1 MNPLV
6 SIVILNFNG
15 KENLE
20 YCLPSV
26 KRLNYKPI
34 EVIVVDNGSTDD
46 SIEFLKTHYP
56 HVKLIENKKNLGYSI
71 GNNIGASRAKGKY
84 ILVLND
90 DTKLTPDLITKLVGR
105 MESNQKIGITMPKIL
120 FMDKP
125 NVVDSVGSFFTKLGI
140 FQHISDFGVKDGTLD
155 LPEKIFSAKSAC
167 ILIRKKLYMD
177 IGGFDED
184 FFAYAVDPDLCWRV
198 WQRGFEV
205 ILVPDARIYHKGSV
219 TNIKHVNADFIV
231 YETFKNVI
239 SSLIKNLE
247 VRYLY
252 ILGINIGI
260 SFFGILLYILRL
272 KPKQAFAIISAVSW
286 NVISLKHNLE
296 KRKATRSKRRVSDR
310 QIFKELMVPVSIP
323 YFFKN
328 ALAYTKYW

>member
-1 MNPLV
+1 MNPPV

-15 KENLE
+15 KENLK
-20 YCLPSV
+20 YCLPSIE
-26 KRLNYKPI
+26 RQNYKPL
-34 EVIVVDNGSTDD
+34 EVIVVDNGSKDGSVD
-46 SIEFLKTHYP
+46 FLKARYP
-56 HVKLIENKKNLGYSI
+56 RVKLIENKKNLGYSI
-71 GNNIGASRAKGKY
+71 GNNIGVSKAKGKY
-84 ILVLND
+84 ILILND
-90 DTKLTPDLITKLVGR
+90 DTKLTPDLVTKLVKK
-105 MESNQKIGITMPKIL
+105 MENDQRIGVAMPKIL
-120 FMDKP
+120 LMDKP
-125 NVVDSVGSFFTKLGI
+125 NMVDSAGSFFTKLGI
-140 FQHISDFGVKDGTLD
+140 FRHMSRFENGTVE

-167 ILIRKKLYMD
+167 ILIRKELYTEL
-177 IGGFDED
+177 GGFDED

-205 ILVPDARIYHKGSV
+205 VLVPGAVMYHKGAA
-219 TNIKHVNADFIV
+219 TNIKYVNAHFIV

-247 VRYLY
+247 VHYIY

-260 SFFGILLYILRL
+260 SFFGILLYIFRL

-286 NVISLKHNLE
+286 NAINLKHNLG
-296 KRKATRSKRRVSDR
+296 KRKLTQSKRRVSDK
-310 QIFKELMVPVSIP
+310 QIFEELMVPVSIP